1 MMAAR
6 LGCQRVSRTK
16 PATRFGITGC
26 MDDWSEHLRRV
37 VTVANRKGGVLK
49 SSLCRNVAA
58 VAAANGYRVAVV
70 DGDPQGNLSEIDFGV
85 ETDRGRGLAM
95 ALQYGTPLVTVDGA
109 GGVDIVCGGAD
120 LQGALGAA
128 SMPGADIS
136 LERNLRSALGQLC
149 ADRAYDLVLI
159 DSGPGDT
166 KLLDAY
172 LRASR
177 WLIVPTISDEASL
190 AGLDKM
196 GARFVTAKQAG
207 AEIEFLGAVL
217 TKINHQAT
225 ARNRA
230 IRSELTEALGD
241 AAEPFEAMIRYSD
254 ANSID
259 ARRHGMSAHDVAG
272 EAVSQRKSRLAGLRE
287 RARGEHRPSSDN
299 TAWWSNSKNSGSGLA
314 ADYEAL
320 TREILTRISERE
332 AAYV

>member
-1 MMAAR
+1 
-6 LGCQRVSRTK
+6 
-16 PATRFGITGC
+16 
-26 MDDWSEHLRRV
+26 MDEWSEHLHRV

-58 VAAANGYRVAVV
+58 VAANSGYRVAVV

-85 ETDRGRGLAM
+85 EADRGRSLAM
-95 ALQYGTPLVTVDGA
+95 ALQYGTPLTTVEGA
-109 GGVDIVCGGAD
+109 GGVQIVCGGAD

-128 SMPGADIS
+128 SMPGTEIS
-136 LERNLRSALGQLC
+136 IEANLRASLGQLC
-149 ADRAYDLVLI
+149 AEQGFDLVLI

-177 WLIVPTISDEASL
+177 WLVVPTLSDQASL

-196 GARFVTAKQAG
+196 GARFVAARQAG
-207 AEIEFLGAVL
+207 AEIDFLGAVL

-230 IRSELTEALGD
+230 IRAELAEALGD

-259 ARRHGMSAHDVAG
+259 ARRHGMSAHDIAT
-272 EAVSQRKSRLAGLRE
+272 EAVTQRKSRLVELRD
-287 RARGEHRPSSDN
+287 RARGEHRPGSD
-299 TAWWSNSKNSGSGLA
+299 TTSWWSTSKNSGAGLA

-320 TREILTRISERE
+320 TREILTRISLRE

>member
-1 MMAAR
+1 
-6 LGCQRVSRTK
+6 
-16 PATRFGITGC
+16 
-26 MDDWSEHLRRV
+26 
-37 VTVANRKGGVLK
+37 
-49 SSLCRNVAA
+49 
-58 VAAANGYRVAVV
+58 
-70 DGDPQGNLSEIDFGV
+70 
-85 ETDRGRGLAM
+85 
-95 ALQYGTPLVTVDGA
+95 
-109 GGVDIVCGGAD
+109 
-120 LQGALGAA
+120 
-128 SMPGADIS
+128 
-136 LERNLRSALGQLC
+136 
-149 ADRAYDLVLI
+149 
-159 DSGPGDT
+159 
-166 KLLDAY
+166 
-172 LRASR
+172 
-177 WLIVPTISDEASL
+177 
-190 AGLDKM
+190 DKM

-241 AAEPFEAMIRYSD
+241 AAQPFEAMIRYSD

-287 RARGEHRPSSDN
+287 RARGEHRASSDN

-314 ADYEAL
+314 GDYEAL